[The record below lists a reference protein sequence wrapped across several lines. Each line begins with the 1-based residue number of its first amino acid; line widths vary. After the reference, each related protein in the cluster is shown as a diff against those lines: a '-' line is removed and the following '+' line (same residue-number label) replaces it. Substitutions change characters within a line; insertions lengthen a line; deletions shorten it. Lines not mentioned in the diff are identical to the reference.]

1 MDTLRIG
8 YEVKDPGT
16 VKGTFKLREKAS
28 SGRQHKIHADGHPGN
43 VEEVYVATL
52 K

>member
-1 MDTLRIG
+1 MQGLGNTTRQLTETGGDS
-8 YEVKDPGT
+8 
-16 VKGTFKLREKAS
+16 FKIR
-28 SGRQHKIHADGHPGN
+28 KIHADGHAGG